1 MATNTNDP
9 VSVEAGWVQS
19 PPQEV
24 DGVIETELALGVLHV
39 MVSQQGV
46 DFVGLFIVAEIDRD
60 PLVAC
65 RERKGLLLHISH
77 RLLLDR
83 FVEGVL
89 GNAVEVV
96 RNGLLAP
103 EVVNR
108 EERRCATQSL
118 HVIVVRLV
126 LSLEL

>member
-39 MVSQQGV
+39 MVGQQGV

-65 RERKGLLLHISH
+65 RERKRLLLHISH

>member
-39 MVSQQGV
+39 MVGQQGV